1 MAELKK
7 KGKYQEWLEPDNL
20 LRIKGWARDGLTDKE
35 IAENKIGVRE
45 STFCTWKSKYQQ
57 INETL
62 KTGREPVDITL
73 EDTFYSKK
81 LSGYKVTETIKE
93 KTVQRDASGNV
104 IGTTEHVRES
114 EKYIPPDTTA
124 MIFYLKCRMKD
135 KYNDRANISFNDVED
150 LTALAKLLN
159 IGDSKNVENTDN
171 TVETV
176 QQETQ

>member
-35 IAENKIGVRE
+35 IAENKIGVDE
-45 STFCTWKSKYQQ
+45 STFCKWKSKYPAISQA
-57 INETL
+57 L
-62 KTGREPVDITL
+62 KEGREPVDVTL

-104 IGTTEHVRES
+104 IRE
-114 EKYIPPDTTA
+114 
-124 MIFYLKCRMKD
+124 
-135 KYNDRANISFNDVED
+135 
-150 LTALAKLLN
+150 
-159 IGDSKNVENTDN
+159 
-171 TVETV
+171 
-176 QQETQ
+176 

>member
-35 IAENKIGVRE
+35 IAENKIGVAE
-45 STFCTWKSKYQQ
+45 STFCTWKTKYPK
-57 INETL
+57 INEAI
-62 KTGREPVDITL
+62 KEGQEPVNIKL
-73 EDTFYSKK
+73 EDTFFSKK

-104 IGTTEHVRES
+104 IGSTEHVRES
-114 EKYIPPDTTA
+114 ERYIPPDTTA
-124 MIFYLKCRMKD
+124 MIFYLKCRLKD
-135 KYNDRANISFNDVED
+135 KYNDRANISLNDVED
-150 LTALAKLLN
+150 LTTLAKLLS
-159 IGDSKNVENTDN
+159 IGEKNVENTDN

-176 QQETQ
+176 QQEAQ

>member
-62 KTGREPVDITL
+62 KTGRAI
-73 EDTFYSKK
+73 
-81 LSGYKVTETIKE
+81 
-93 KTVQRDASGNV
+93 
-104 IGTTEHVRES
+104 
-114 EKYIPPDTTA
+114 
-124 MIFYLKCRMKD
+124 
-135 KYNDRANISFNDVED
+135 
-150 LTALAKLLN
+150 
-159 IGDSKNVENTDN
+159 
-171 TVETV
+171 
-176 QQETQ
+176 

>member
-35 IAENKIGVRE
+35 IAENKIGIRE

-114 EKYIPPDTTA
+114 ERYIPPDTTA

-135 KYNDRANISFNDVED
+135 KYNDKMSISIDDNNGMLAD
-150 LTALAKLLN
+150 LIDGLKQ
-159 IGDSKNVENTDN
+159 K
-171 TVETV
+171 ET
-176 QQETQ
+176 EREGSES